1 MVLVLMQGTEEGQGT
16 IRVRDLNS
24 CAPIHIAILHGG
36 CASLC
41 AVCSKAQDIESALH
55 RGFGQR
61 ERAVPIMNMKPM
73 LSWCSRL
80 TQAN

>member
-1 MVLVLMQGTEEGQGT
+1 MVLVIMQGTEEGQGT

-41 AVCSKAQDIESALH
+41 AVCSEAQDIESALH
-55 RGFGQR
+55 
-61 ERAVPIMNMKPM
+61 
-73 LSWCSRL
+73 
-80 TQAN
+80 